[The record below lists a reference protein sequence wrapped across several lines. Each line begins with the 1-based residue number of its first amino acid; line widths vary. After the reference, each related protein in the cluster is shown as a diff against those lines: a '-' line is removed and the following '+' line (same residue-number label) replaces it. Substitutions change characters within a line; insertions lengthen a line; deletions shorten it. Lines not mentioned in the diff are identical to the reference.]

1 MNKTLQGCVS
11 ISTVKEGRI
20 SLERN
25 IHMIMFRITS
35 RTTFKKKQTV
45 FRYKIVCRRL
55 TLQQGARK
63 GRMPLAGLAKDWL

>member
-25 IHMIMFRITS
+25 IHMIMFRITNQ
-35 RTTFKKKQTV
+35 TTFLKKANC
-45 FRYKIVCRRL
+45 I
-55 TLQQGARK
+55 
-63 GRMPLAGLAKDWL
+63 